1 MEPMQRPLTAVLGEP
16 GQRDAQ
22 GFGGGAVATTR
33 PITITD
39 ADGKVVYEKR
49 TADNPKAAD
58 NHVRYAGY
66 RRTGEWMN
74 GVASVERIPTTA
86 KYKKLVIVL
95 VVIALAIVGISSFVA
110 RSYAKAPDAARDA
123 CHESIQEKLP
133 EGSVP
138 NFKSTSVDK
147 ASNDPRNGGYPYW
160 VNGEMRA
167 LDVDGMEHDSTYKCT
182 IIVDSSGGVHQVTS
196 GWDWK

>member
-1 MEPMQRPLTAVLGEP
+1 MEQKQRPLTAVLGEP
-16 GQRDAQ
+16 GQRDVQ
-22 GFGGGAVATTR
+22 GFGGGSVATTR

-39 ADGKVVYEKR
+39 AEGKVVYEKR
-49 TADNPKAAD
+49 TADTPKAAD
-58 NHVRYAGY
+58 NHVKYAGY
-66 RRTGEWMN
+66 RRTSEWAD
-74 GVASVERIPTTA
+74 GTATVERIPAAA
-86 KYKKLVIVL
+86 KYKKAAIILIVL
-95 VVIALAIVGISSFVA
+95 ALVIVGISSFVA

-123 CHESIQEKLP
+123 CHESIQDKLP
-133 EGSVP
+133 SGSTP
-138 NFKSTSVDK
+138 SFKSTSVDK

-167 LDVDGMEHDSTYKCT
+167 LDVDGVEHDSTYKCT